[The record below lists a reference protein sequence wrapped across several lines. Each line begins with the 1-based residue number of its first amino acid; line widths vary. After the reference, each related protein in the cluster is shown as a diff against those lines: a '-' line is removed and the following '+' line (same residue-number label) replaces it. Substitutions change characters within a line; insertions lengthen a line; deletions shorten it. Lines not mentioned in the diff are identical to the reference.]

1 MNKPLL
7 TISILVAVAATTSF
21 IMSGCGGGNSE
32 NTVEEVALKEVPVP
46 ADDAAK
52 SSLNTVNR
60 LTLSG
65 TEHNVSY
72 TQIMK
77 TGYADNGEIFGAL
90 KDENGN
96 LIKHPDGS
104 TVICNGT
111 SNSPTVEGSGLD
123 HTSIIEKDGK
133 IHMVSQFECQVG
145 AMYTAELKQSI
156 DGKLSPVANTLKF
169 IDQSAYKG
177 GWVHCAGSK
186 TPWNSFLGSEEYE
199 PDARQVETE
208 GANGLTDKY
217 YASAKHYFGGDT
229 SKLNPYYYGWTPEV
243 KIVNGEPVYQKHYA
257 MGRAAHELAYVMPDK
272 KTVYLTDDGV
282 NDGFY
287 RFVADTAED
296 LSKGTLYAAKWIQTS
311 SAGGGTADLTWIEL
325 GKTNDADIKARVL
338 TGTLKFSDVLS
349 SDVVVD
355 ATTGTCNSGFTYVNT
370 DDGQEC
376 LSYKDINGDSVVDAK
391 DKSLAAALETRRV
404 AAMEGATTEFRK
416 FEGFTYNAR
425 DKKAYVALSA
435 IERGMEAGYSIPKE
449 SAKYDVG
456 GNNDINLAYNKCGA
470 VYELGFDDATDAMKA
485 TSMTSIIEG
494 LPLPTADG
502 YGNGCHADYLS
513 NPDNVAYIPETDTL
527 LIGEDTSKHTNNVVW
542 SYNLASKELKRI
554 ATVELDAETTS
565 PYWHKVGKFGYIT
578 LVSQH
583 PMEDQDVDQS
593 KKEDSIGVIGPVP
606 LN

>member
-1 MNKPLL
+1 MNKPLN
-7 TISILVAVAATTSF
+7 TISLIVVAAVTTSF
-21 IMSGCGGGNSE
+21 AMSGCGGSGSSDSSSSTE
-32 NTVEEVALKEVPVP
+32 AVLKEVPTP
-46 ADDAAK
+46 ADDVAK

-60 LTLSG
+60 LTLNG
-65 TEHNVSY
+65 KEHKVSY
-72 TQIMK
+72 TQLMK
-77 TGYADNGEIFGAL
+77 SGHADNGEIFGAL

-123 HTSIIEKDGK
+123 HTAIIEKEGK
-133 IHMVSQFECQVG
+133 LHMVSQFECQVG
-145 AMYTAELKQSI
+145 AMYTAELKQSA
-156 DGKLSPVANTLKF
+156 DGQLSPVANTLKF

-186 TPWNSFLGSEEYE
+186 TPWNSMIGSEEYE
-199 PDARQVETE
+199 PDARLAEAD
-208 GANGLTDKY
+208 GINPSDIY
-217 YASAKHYFGGDT
+217 YASAKHFFGGDA

-243 KIVNGEPVYQKHYA
+243 KIEGGEPVYQKHYA

-272 KTVYLTDDGV
+272 KTVYITDDGV

-296 LSKGTLYAAKWIQTS
+296 LSKGTLYAAKWTQTS
-311 SAGGGTADLTWIEL
+311 SAGGGAADLTWIEL
-325 GKTNDADIKARVL
+325 GKTNDVDIKTLVL
-338 TGTLKFSDVLS
+338 AGTLKFSDVLDA
-349 SDVVVD
+349 DVVVD
-355 ATTGTCNSGFTYVNT
+355 KTTGTCNAGFTYVNT
-370 DDGQEC
+370 ERGSEC
-376 LSYKDINGDSVVDAK
+376 LKYKDINGDVVVDAI
-391 DKSLAAALETRRV
+391 DKALAAALETRRV

-416 FEGFTYNAR
+416 FEGFTYDPNS
-425 DKKAYVALSA
+425 KKAYVAMSA

-449 SAKYDVG
+449 SNKYDIG
-456 GNNDINLAYNKCGA
+456 GNNDINLAYNQCGA
-470 VYELGFDDATDAMKA
+470 FYELDIDANMVA
-485 TSMTSIIEG
+485 TSMTSVVEG

-502 YGNGCHADYLS
+502 YGNGCHADYIS
-513 NPDNVAYIPETDTL
+513 NPDNVAFIENTKTL

-542 SYNLASKELKRI
+542 SYNVESKELKRL
-554 ATVELDAETTS
+554 ATVEQDAETTS

-583 PMEDQDVDQS
+583 PMEDQNVDQS
-593 KKEDSIGVIGPVP
+593 KKESSIGVIGPVP